1 MQDVIY
7 SPPKLIKPNLL
18 HVFQHGTPLYFRD
31 NLTQWQRVVA
41 GKSTAMWEPGRS
53 RLQEG
58 KNEEKD

>member
-1 MQDVIY
+1 MIY
-7 SPPKLIKPNLL
+7 SPTKLIKPNLL
-18 HVFQHGTPLYFRD
+18 HVFQHGTPLNFRD

-53 RLQEG
+53 RLQEEKG